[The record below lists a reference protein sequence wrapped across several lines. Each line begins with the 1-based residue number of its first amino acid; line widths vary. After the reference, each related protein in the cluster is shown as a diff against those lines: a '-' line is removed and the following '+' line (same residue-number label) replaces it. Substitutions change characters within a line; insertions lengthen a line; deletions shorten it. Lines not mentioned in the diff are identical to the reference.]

1 MRGMSMLGLKDVYLD
16 DVAEEQGFLFESVAN
31 SNKVDLIDFLTKYME
46 SEYKERIDKRYAWY
60 ATKMSYGQLEYMEK
74 TYKFKCTGRKYDS
87 VLAQ

>member
-1 MRGMSMLGLKDVYLD
+1 MSMLGLKDVYLD

-74 TYKFKCTGRKYDS
+74 TYKFK
-87 VLAQ
+87 